1 MKNEQKQQAK
11 HLYFQTDM
19 SKTEIAG
26 RLGLNRRT
34 IMLWCQEGNWD
45 RLKQSSRHLPS
56 MVAEKCYYLL
66 DQLASYHL
74 SEAAVM
80 STFSSKDADAINK
93 LASSI
98 KKLKNR
104 NAVNESMEMFNYFL
118 DGINRKDPELAAQ
131 VLPYIEEHISSRKD
145 VTTNDFL
152 PQDFNPNGTI
162 KYSDKQLREQ
172 WQDDRDTEA
181 YIEELQK
188 ANNDPGLALESWLSP
203 SPDSQQP
210 ETPINEAASKNNHIP

>member
-11 HLYFQTDM
+11 HLYFQTDL

-26 RLGLNRRT
+26 RLGINRRT

-45 RLKQSSRHLPS
+45 RLKQSAQHLPS

-74 SEAAVM
+74 AESGVM
-80 STFSSKDADAINK
+80 STFTHKDADAINK

-104 NAVNESMEMFNYFL
+104 SAVNESMEMFNYFL
-118 DGINRKDPELAAQ
+118 DGVNRKNPELAAEI
-131 VLPYIEEHISSRKD
+131 LPYIEDHISNRKEI
-145 VTTNDFL
+145 TTNEFL
-152 PQDFNPNGTI
+152 PQDYNPDGTI
-162 KYSDKQLREQ
+162 KYSDSHIQEQ
-172 WQDDRDTEA
+172 WQDQRDTEA
-181 YIEELQK
+181 FFAELQK
-188 ANNDPGLALESWLSP
+188 TNNNYPQALENWQTQTQTQT
-203 SPDSQQP
+203 PDPQQS
-210 ETPINEAASKNNHIP
+210 ETPTNKAAE